1 MEEMYMQPARNATLS
16 EQKLANEAR
25 ASAGVARDA
34 LVLLKQPLDESADSA
49 GTRHVRLRA
58 AMLDLMARR
67 IWGPGDKLPPER
79 EIADAVGLSLGTVQR
94 TLSSLA
100 SDNVV
105 VRRHGHGTFISASSQ
120 SDQLLHFRFVGDDGV
135 ALMPV
140 YAEAIDR
147 TLVKGAPPYASFL
160 GGGKEFIRVRRLI
173 NVADEFAC
181 LSEFYIDGTRFRD
194 LLTMPMQQ
202 LHRVLLRTVLAER
215 FNAPT
220 LSLTQHMHAS
230 QFSDEVGELL
240 QLQKKRRFG
249 IVAEVFSFSHHAAP
263 VSFQRIY
270 IPPDVRRLE
279 VGSRKV
285 HAR

>member
-1 MEEMYMQPARNATLS
+1 MRKAQKATLAAQ
-16 EQKLANEAR
+16 ETAGKPR
-25 ASAGVARDA
+25 APAGGARDA
-34 LVLLKQPLDESADSA
+34 LVLLKQALDASVGSDGA
-49 GTRHVRLRA
+49 RHVRLRA
-58 AMLDLMARR
+58 AMLDLLARR
-67 IWGPGDKLPPER
+67 IWAPGDKLAPER

-100 SDNVV
+100 ADNVV

-147 TLVKGAPPYASFL
+147 TLVEGPPPCATFL

-194 LLTMPMQQ
+194 VLTMPMQQ

-230 QFSDEVGELL
+230 QFNDEVGELL
-240 QLQKKRRFG
+240 QLPKKRRFG
-249 IVAEVFSFSHHAAP
+249 IVAEVYSFSHHAEP